1 VTRYDSPRNWRSRP
15 WCTTPKTVIE
25 QAKQI
30 QERYVDD
37 RKGLEERVVRY
48 VAAWPWKSFAEVA
61 TYMGLSGAGEVDRI
75 MRDNRDLYRSVL
87 MGLDEAP
94 ETSELVASELDD
106 IAI

>member
-1 VTRYDSPRNWRSRP
+1 
-15 WCTTPKTVIE
+15 
-25 QAKQI
+25 
-30 QERYVDD
+30 
-37 RKGLEERVVRY
+37 
-48 VAAWPWKSFAEVA
+48 
-61 TYMGLSGAGEVDRI
+61 MGLSGAGEVDRI